1 MSSGDLWFAGA
12 GLSPAQPVRWP
23 KRVEPLSSA
32 RYNHVEV
39 PTMNRPELIASI
51 LTGSIVL
58 IAIVF
63 RLLVA
68 GSQIA
73 GMSALGR
80 LPGIPKRARAWID
93 CWFLGDPASRAN
105 S

>member
-1 MSSGDLWFAGA
+1 
-12 GLSPAQPVRWP
+12 
-23 KRVEPLSSA
+23 
-32 RYNHVEV
+32 
-39 PTMNRPELIASI
+39 MNRPEVIASI

-58 IAIVF
+58 VAIVF
-63 RLLVA
+63 RLLFA

-80 LPGIPKRARAWID
+80 LPGIPKRAQAWID
-93 CWFLGDPASRAN
+93 RWFLGDPSSRTN